1 MNMEDLTII
10 IIKSI
15 FLIIFITTAVI
26 GNLCVLIAIK
36 TCKKLKTLSNIFV
49 FNLAIADLSFA
60 ITGMPMIL
68 VTTLAGEWIL
78 GGIVCDVEGLLN
90 TLFTTASIWTIVMIG
105 INRYFSVE
113 KATNISKYYTR
124 KRSYV
129 LISLVWMFSF
139 GISIPP
145 LFGWS
150 EFISGSNFCTINGKN
165 DLSYSIF
172 VLTMDYIVPMFLLCG
187 LYCEIFLLLRK
198 HDKVLK
204 KSKRYQYVPP
214 IDNALPI
221 AHYSAEKEKCQSSRN
236 LLEAF
241 GSTIRKRSPSHEMKT
256 AMVKGIANDEIQEHN
271 NDNNAVAEFKVKRK
285 YSFDFNVQVTFPSTV
300 KNGASVIKI
309 IQERGLRLRTL
320 IKEARVTK
328 MLLIVVLAFFICWTP
343 FVVASV
349 LYSFEL
355 ASSKFQLLTF
365 GIMCGCLNSVIN
377 PIIYGAMNRN
387 FRNAFKSMY
396 GSVKGL
402 FSC

>member
-1 MNMEDLTII
+1 MEDFAII

-49 FNLAIADLSFA
+49 FNLAVTDLTFA

-68 VTTLAGEWIL
+68 VTTIAREWIL
-78 GGIVCDVEGLLN
+78 GGFVCDVEGFLN
-90 TLFTTASIWTIVMIG
+90 TLFTTASIWTMVMIS
-105 INRYFSVE
+105 INRYFSVA
-113 KATNISKYYTR
+113 KATNISKYYKR
-124 KRSYV
+124 KRSYI
-129 LISLVWMFSF
+129 LISIVWMFSF
-139 GISIPP
+139 VIAMPP

-150 EFISGSNFCTINGKN
+150 EFISGSNFCTINGKK
-165 DLSYSIF
+165 DLSYSIY

-187 LYCEIFLLLRK
+187 LYSKIFLLLRK

-214 IDNALPI
+214 IDNILPI
-221 AHYSAEKEKCQSSRN
+221 AHYSAEKEKCQSSRD
-236 LLEAF
+236 LLEVS
-241 GSTIRKRSPSHEMKT
+241 GSTIRKRSASIEIKT
-256 AMVKGIANDEIQEHN
+256 ALVKGIANDKTQEHN
-271 NDNNAVAEFKVKRK
+271 NDNNAIDEFKVQRK
-285 YSFDFNVQVTFPSTV
+285 YSLHCNGQVTFPSTV
-300 KNGASVIKI
+300 KNGAPVIKI
-309 IQERGLRLRTL
+309 IQERGLRLKTL

-328 MLLIVVLAFFICWTP
+328 MLLIVVFSFFICWTP
-343 FVVASV
+343 FIVASV

-387 FRNAFKSMY
+387 FRTAFKSMY
-396 GSVKGL
+396 ESVKCF
-402 FSC
+402 FSA